1 MAAHRS
7 ADRSFTVHCD
17 RRSGRR
23 HSVAAYETKPLNA
36 APPTEDRPPGTRV
49 ERLIDA
55 ARQGDAEALGD
66 LLAEYRRYLVFLAR
80 TGLHHH
86 MRGKADPSD
95 IAQEVCLA
103 AHGNIGD
110 FRGNSAEEF
119 AGWLRGILTKT
130 LAMHVRKYLGTQKRD
145 PRLEQ
150 QLDQSLASAT
160 DFLQAQVAREA
171 TSPSQHFARNEAF
184 LKLAAALER
193 LPDDYRRVIVL
204 RHVDGLPFAEVAK
217 SMGRSVDSVEKLWV
231 RGLARLRTLM
241 GEA

>member
-1 MAAHRS
+1 M
-7 ADRSFTVHCD
+7 
-17 RRSGRR
+17 
-23 HSVAAYETKPLNA
+23 
-36 APPTEDRPPGTRV
+36 

-55 ARQGDAEALGD
+55 ARDGDTEALGD
-66 LLAEYRRYLVFLAR
+66 LLGEYRRYLVFLAR

-103 AHGNIGD
+103 AHGKIGD

-119 AGWLRGILTKT
+119 AGWLRGILTNT
-130 LAMHVRKYLGTQKRD
+130 LAMQVRKYLGTQKRD

-150 QLDQSLASAT
+150 QLGKSLTSAT
-160 DFLQAQVAREA
+160 DFLQAQVAGDM

-184 LKLAAALER
+184 LKLAEALES
-193 LPDDYRRVIVL
+193 LPDDYRQVIVL
-204 RHVDGLPFAEVAK
+204 RHVEGLPFAEVAK
-217 SMGRSVDSVEKLWV
+217 AMGRSVDSVEKLWV
-231 RGLARLRTLM
+231 RGLAKLRTTV